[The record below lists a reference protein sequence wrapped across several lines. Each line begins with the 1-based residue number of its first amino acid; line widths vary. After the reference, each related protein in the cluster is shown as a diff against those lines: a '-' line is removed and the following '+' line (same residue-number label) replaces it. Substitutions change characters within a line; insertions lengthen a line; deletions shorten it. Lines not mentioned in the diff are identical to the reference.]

1 MEAFKRVEAA
11 RAKGR
16 PTGYDFISNILT
28 GFLQLHGDR
37 RFGDDQAVVAGI
49 GWLNDLAVTAI
60 AIDRG
65 KEMMALKVPVITIL
79 TGEGGSGGALGLAVA
94 DEVWMLENAVYSV
107 ISPEGCASILWKDAS
122 RTSQAAECL
131 KLTAQELL
139 ELGVVERVLKEPKDP
154 QKGFDKVYQRVGRD
168 LYSAF
173 QQGLRLSGEE
183 LSRRRYQRFRR
194 MGAFLE
200 EENESF

>member
-49 GWLNDLAVTAI
+49 GWLNDLPVTAI

-65 KEMMALKVPVITIL
+65 KDTKEKRWRET
-79 TGEGGSGGALGLAVA
+79 LARRTR
-94 DEVWMLENAVYSV
+94 
-107 ISPEGCASILWKDAS
+107 KD
-122 RTSQAAECL
+122 
-131 KLTAQELL
+131 TA
-139 ELGVVERVLKEPKDP
+139 R
-154 QKGFDKVYQRVGRD
+154 RCGR
-168 LYSAF
+168 
-173 QQGLRLSGEE
+173 
-183 LSRRRYQRFRR
+183 
-194 MGAFLE
+194 
-200 EENESF
+200 

>member
-1 MEAFKRVEAA
+1 
-11 RAKGR
+11 
-16 PTGYDFISNILT
+16 
-28 GFLQLHGDR
+28 
-37 RFGDDQAVVAGI
+37 
-49 GWLNDLAVTAI
+49 
-60 AIDRG
+60 
-65 KEMMALKVPVITIL
+65 
-79 TGEGGSGGALGLAVA
+79 
-94 DEVWMLENAVYSV
+94 MLENAVYSV
-107 ISPEGCASILWKDAS
+107 IITGGLRKHFVEGCFPH
-122 RTSQAAECL
+122 SQAAECL

-154 QKGFDKVYQRVGRD
+154 QKGFDKVYQRIGRD

>member
-1 MEAFKRVEAA
+1 MNIED
-11 RAKGR
+11 AK
-16 PTGYDFISNILT
+16 
-28 GFLQLHGDR
+28 QLAKQGNR
-37 RFGDDQAVVAGI
+37 EG
-49 GWLNDLAVTAI
+49 AI
-60 AIDRG
+60 TMLRQ
-65 KEMMALKVPVITIL
+65 
-79 TGEGGSGGALGLAVA
+79 
-94 DEVWMLENAVYSV
+94 MLEQN
-107 ISPEGCASILWKDAS
+107 EGERELV
-122 RTSQAAECL
+122 
-131 KLTAQELL
+131 LL